1 MPAGLR
7 SKVWK
12 VQGRAVVLTD
22 RFLPLSTRVMT
33 QIIVKRKKKS
43 NRQATVRNEDI
54 YNLYRDIQT
63 HKNI

>member
-43 NRQATVRNEDI
+43 NRQATVRNEDGTM
-54 YNLYRDIQT
+54 N
-63 HKNI
+63 